1 MAFAKDKTSKRK
13 KSQCVKFEQLVLIV
27 FQIILLLLLLKKN
40 KFVPNLIYSYR
51 AIFYKILQLQE

>member
-40 KFVPNLIYSYR
+40 NIVPNLIYSYR